1 MFSQSGDQF
10 VYIITRKEVT
20 MSKKAVDLGLKLI
33 GAVKENNVEE
43 LKLLIEK
50 GADDISNK

>member
-1 MFSQSGDQF
+1 
-10 VYIITRKEVT
+10 